1 MKRRGRIAIM
11 VGTGVI
17 VSGLLIVSFVNFFY
31 RSDAVTGSIITQEVR
46 RLADIFH
53 KIDKQCKILGFDNQQ
68 NIINF
73 LNVGTF
79 TGSEVGPM
87 NLGGNEKWEGP
98 YVDDNPTIQ
107 SKEFM
112 VVITDKGTFITPGNG
127 VRLANG
133 KVIGK
138 DIVLSKD
145 ADIFAMAQDPEL
157 LQYKGRACAQKLNLT
172 TKVPSSALEELAHI
186 EG

>member
-87 NLGGNEKWEGP
+87 NLGRPEKWEGP

-112 VVITDKGTFITPGNG
+112 VVVTDKGTFITPGNG

-172 TKVPSSALEELAHI
+172 TKVPSPALEELAHI

>member
-1 MKRRGRIAIM
+1 MKHRSRIAIIL
-11 VGTGVI
+11 GTSVVI
-17 VSGLLIVSFVNFFY
+17 GGLLIVSFVNFFY
-31 RSDAVTGSIITQEVR
+31 RSDEVTGTIITQEVK

-53 KIDKQCKILGFDNQQ
+53 TINTQCKILGFDNQQ

-73 LNVGTF
+73 LNVETF

-87 NLGGNEKWEGP
+87 NLARPEKWEGP
-98 YVDDNPTIQ
+98 YVGDNPTIQ

-112 VVITDKGTFITPGNG
+112 VVNAEGGYFVTPGNG

-145 ADIFAMAQDPEL
+145 ADIAAMMRDKNAL
-157 LQYKGRACAQKLNLT
+157 LYKGEAFAQKLNL
-172 TKVPSSALEELAHI
+172 
-186 EG
+186 